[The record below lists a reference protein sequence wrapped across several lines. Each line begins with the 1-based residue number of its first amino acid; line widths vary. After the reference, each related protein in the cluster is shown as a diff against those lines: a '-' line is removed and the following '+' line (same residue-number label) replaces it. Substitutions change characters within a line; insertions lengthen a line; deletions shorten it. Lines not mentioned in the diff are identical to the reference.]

1 MTSPKPFYLRLLLLC
16 CSFIAPAATNLFA
29 QGQDNIWIFGDH
41 HGLDF
46 NSGAP
51 VIVYNTPLASSES
64 AASVCDENGNLLFYS
79 NSESVWNRNGNVMPN
94 GAGIIGYTSG
104 GSTSQGTGIVQSIA
118 NPSQY
123 YLFTMEDMAYQQYY
137 NGTPTLRYSVIDM
150 SLNGGLGDVMPGQ
163 KNIVLETHISEQM
176 AILPLDNCEGYWLV
190 VRNYSTQEYKAY
202 KIDATGIHPPV
213 ASPHDPAMGVHLTQG
228 LQSNG
233 GEMKFNPA
241 GTIIAWMNFQ
251 THLMEMG
258 TFDRNTGLISNRI
271 TINTTWWGPGTGN
284 YGIEFS
290 PDGSKFYLPGG
301 SYYIRQY
308 DASLYPNA
316 AAIEASKIELIPNG
330 GSNRKFMGTR
340 LGPDGKIYI
349 NTSTINYA
357 DHTLTVINNPNA
369 TGNACNL
376 VQDAILMPWTNGQ
389 SNSMGLKAAVRKQD
403 IAYYTHN
410 DAICAPLTMTAG
422 ANANSYTWNT
432 GATTASII
440 TATPGTY
447 WVKSQSPCAVRI
459 DTFHIT
465 RLNEAAANIL
475 GDDKAICPGANLTLN
490 ASTAGASYVWQDGST
505 QATFVAS
512 QPGQYIVQITK
523 NGCTI
528 SDTVNIYN
536 SSDYLSVLKSD
547 TTICQSTSVSIPVET
562 TLPEYQWDNGVVSAP
577 LTVSAAGTYIV
588 TANSPCGILK
598 DTITVKTI
606 DCDCVPMLP
615 NAFTPNGD
623 GRNDLFEAKA
633 RCAVKLV
640 QMTVYNRYGQ
650 RIFESNGIK
659 GWDGN
664 FKGKKAETG
673 VYCYYLTY
681 TDQLGK
687 TATLKGDVTLLR

>member
-1 MTSPKPFYLRLLLLC
+1 MSPKPFYLRLLLLC

-29 QGQDNIWIFGDH
+29 QGEDNIWIFGDH

-51 VIVYNTPLASSES
+51 VIINNTPLAASES
-64 AASVCDENGNLLFYS
+64 AASVSDENGNLLFYS

-94 GAGIIGYTSG
+94 GTGIIGYTWG
-104 GSTSQGTGIVQSIA
+104 GSTTQGTGIVQSIA
-118 NPSQY
+118 NPDQY
-123 YLFTMEDMAYQQYY
+123 YLFAMEDMSYQQYN

-163 KNIVLETHISEQM
+163 KNILLETHISEQM

-213 ASPHDPAMGVHLTQG
+213 ASPHDPAMGVHPTQG
-228 LQSNG
+228 PQSNG
-233 GEMKFNPA
+233 GEMKFNPD
-241 GTIIAWMNFQ
+241 GTVIAWLNFY
-251 THLMEMG
+251 TPLMEMG

-284 YGIEFS
+284 CGLAFS
-290 PDGSKFYLPGG
+290 PDGTKLYLPGG
-301 SYYIRQY
+301 SYYVRQY
-308 DASLYPNA
+308 DATLYPNA
-316 AAIEASKIELIPNG
+316 AAIEASKTELIPNG

-349 NTSTINYA
+349 STTSLNFA
-357 DHTLTVINNPNA
+357 DHTMTVINNPNA
-369 TGNACNL
+369 AGAACNI
-376 VQDAILMPWTNGQ
+376 VPDAFVMPYHNSY
-389 SNSMGLKAAVRKQD
+389 SNVPGMKAAVRKKTTS
-403 IAYYTHN
+403 YYVHN
-410 DAICAPLTMTAG
+410 ANTCTPLTISSGVSAD
-422 ANANSYTWNT
+422 SYTWST
-432 GATTASII
+432 GATTASI
-440 TATPGTY
+440 TTGMQGTY
-447 WVKSQSPCAVRI
+447 WVRSMSPCTVRI

-465 RLNEAAANIL
+465 RLNDAAANIL
-475 GDDKAICPGANLTLN
+475 GEDKAICPGTNLTLN
-490 ASTAGASYVWQDGST
+490 AGTAGASYLWQDGST
-505 QATFVAS
+505 QATYVVS
-512 QPGQYIVQITK
+512 QAGQYIVQITK

-536 SSDYLSVLKSD
+536 GSDYLSVLKSD
-547 TTICQSTSVSIPVET
+547 TTICEHTSVSIPVET
-562 TLPEYQWDNGVVSAP
+562 SVSEYQWDNGVLSAP

-606 DCDCVPMLP
+606 DCACVPVLP

-664 FKGKKAETG
+664 FKGKKVETG